1 MKSVHEENIHFLDK
15 IIGCHHSR
23 NRLVKFGKTSTSR
36 KRFKCTVCGKTFV
49 FKKYRVKFSDF
60 VAFAQYVTGMVN
72 RKKIMVDKDIS
83 RPTLNTQFKPFFDH
97 PLTATEVW
105 NILPPNISKNTE
117 PWVYGVDGKWLK
129 RQGVILIHRDVTHRE
144 NLFWSFHKS
153 ESFEALSEDLE
164 KLTNLILDSSGNL
177 PIGAISDWKSAI
189 LASVGS
195 FFGPIPHQRCLSH
208 VIRLAKHLLPKNSP
222 VPATLKL
229 REIAL
234 ELKNIANHKQKTEWQ
249 EQLKHWQQNYKYLLK
264 EKTLASPGHQKKW
277 WYTHGNLRRGF
288 RLLTKDQDSLFVF
301 LDNKLIPKS
310 NNSLEGINSQLDQ
323 KLGDHRGIKL
333 NQQVSFAFWH
343 LTFGGDAS
351 DIPKLH
357 KLWDYWKK
365 HFVS

>member
-1 MKSVHEENIHFLDK
+1 MHGKNIPFNHQ
-15 IIGCHHSR
+15 IIGCSCITGK
-23 NRLVKFGKTSTSR
+23 LVKFGKTPAGS
-36 KRFKCTVCGKTFV
+36 KRFRCTTCGKTSV
-49 FKKYRVKFSDF
+49 VKKSVVSFFDF

-72 RKKIMVDKDIS
+72 KKKIMVESNIS
-83 RPTLNTQFKPFFDH
+83 RPTLNTKFKPFFDH
-97 PLTATEVW
+97 PLTPAQVW
-105 NILPPNISKNTE
+105 KILPPKISQSSD

-129 RQGVILIHRDVTHRE
+129 RQGVILIHRDVTHKE

-153 ESFEALSEDLE
+153 ESFGALSEDLE

-189 LASVGS
+189 SASVGS

-234 ELKNIANHKQKTEWQ
+234 ELKDIANDSQRLGWQ
-249 EQLKHWQQNYKYLLK
+249 EKLSHWYQTYQHLLR
-264 EKTLASPGHQKKW
+264 EKTIAGPGSQKKW

-288 RLLTKDQDSLFVF
+288 GLLTKDQNSLFVF
-301 LDNKLIPKS
+301 LDNNLIPKS

-323 KLGDHRGIKL
+323 KLGDHRGMKL
-333 NQQVSFAFWH
+333 NQQISFTFWH

-351 DIPKLH
+351 DITKLR
-357 KLWDYWKK
+357 KLWGYWKK
-365 HFVS
+365 NTVT